1 MRRLH
6 RPRLP
11 VMAFVLVAVI
21 AGNGPI
27 VSQFVSEQVHRYE
40 INRPSY
46 KAKYGSWQTVTL
58 PPSLRVDAVHTALL
72 QTGKLLIIAGSGN
85 NQQFFAAGT
94 FKTLVWDPTTG
105 KAKLIPTPSDMFCGG
120 HAFLPD
126 GRLLVAG
133 GTARYEKLAGT
144 VKNAGGIM
152 QIENDSP
159 SNAHTFAKGSVFVGK
174 NGQFYESDIAI
185 TAPPAHRARGVRGR
199 LTMVPSRTEVW
210 VNAVNSGRAGLTYGL
225 APFHIAGLQGRETQT
240 LHAVGRAMSLAKED
254 FQGINAAYLFNPYK
268 ERYEFVPPMPHKRWY
283 PTLTTLKN
291 GNLLAVSGL
300 NGVGQIIPGET
311 DLFNVKTLTWS
322 GGPFRY
328 FPTYPALFLTTS
340 GKLFYSGSTVGY
352 GPATEGRTPG
362 LWDTETNTFQLVS
375 GLPDPTDTET
385 SGSVLL
391 PPAQSQKVMI
401 LGGGGVGESRNATA
415 RTAIVNLKSPKPT
428 YVPGPNLARATRY
441 PLSVI
446 LPDDTVLVTGGSRYY
461 RGEHQSNN
469 HDARIYHP
477 ASNSFTVAAA
487 PSIGRDYHSEAV
499 LLPDGRVA
507 TLGSNPL
514 FSDKED
520 SVAASFEQRI
530 EIYSPPYLFRG
541 PRPRITGGPQ
551 AVALGASAVFAT
563 SNPSDI
569 EKVRLIHPSAATH
582 DTDVEQR
589 SIALSFKRTADGVQV
604 TIPPQQALVP
614 LGWYMLFVDNSKGV
628 PSVARWVQVT

>member
-1 MRRLH
+1 
-6 RPRLP
+6 
-11 VMAFVLVAVI
+11 MAFVFVAVL

-27 VSQFVSEQVHRYE
+27 VSQFVTEKVHEYE
-40 INRPSY
+40 ISRPAY
-46 KAKYGSWQTVTL
+46 KAKYGSWQTITL
-58 PPSLRVDAVHTALL
+58 PPNLRVNAVHTALL

-105 KAKLIPTPSDMFCGG
+105 KAKLIPTPADMFCGG

-126 GRLLVAG
+126 GNLLVAG
-133 GTARYEKLAGT
+133 GTARYEKLTGA

-152 QIENDSP
+152 RIENGSP
-159 SNAHTFAKGSVFVGK
+159 KSAHTFAKGTVFVGDS
-174 NGQFYESDIAI
+174 GQFYTSDIAI
-185 TAPPAHRARGVRGR
+185 TAPPAHRVRGAHGQN
-199 LTMVPSRTEVW
+199 TMAPGRTEVW
-210 VNAVNSGRAGLTYGL
+210 VDAVNSGRAGLTFGSSPY
-225 APFHIAGLQGRETQT
+225 HIAGLRGAETRS
-240 LHAVGRAMSLAKED
+240 LHAVGQAMSLEKEN
-254 FQGINAAYLFNPYK
+254 FQGINAAYLFNPYT

-283 PTLTTLKN
+283 PTLATLKN

-322 GGPFRY
+322 AGPFRY

-352 GPATEGRTPG
+352 GPATQGRTPG
-362 LWDTETNTFQLVS
+362 LWDTETNSFQLIS
-375 GLPDPTDTET
+375 GLPDPTETET

-391 PPAQSQKVMI
+391 PPAQAQKVMI
-401 LGGGGVGESRNATA
+401 LGGGGVGESSKATA
-415 RTAIVNLKSPKPT
+415 RTAIVNLKSAKPT
-428 YVPGPNLARATRY
+428 YKPGPDLAHATRY

-446 LPDDTVLVTGGSRYY
+446 LPDDTVFVTGGSRYY

-477 ASNSFTVAAA
+477 ESNSFTVAAA
-487 PSIGRDYHSEAV
+487 PEIGRDYHSEAV

-520 SVAASFEQRI
+520 SVAASFEQHI

-541 PRPRITGGPQ
+541 PRPRITGGPA
-551 AVALGASAVFAT
+551 AVALGASATFTT
-563 SNPSDI
+563 SNSSDI

-589 SIALSFKRTADGVQV
+589 SIALSFKRTADGVHV

-614 LGWYMLFVDNSKGV
+614 LGWYMLFVDNAKGV